1 MNAQELTRR
10 LRLYLVTD
18 RRLARGRGDEE
29 VVTAALAGG
38 VTAVQLRGKEM
49 STRELVAVGE
59 RLREITRR
67 AGALFLVNDR
77 LDVALAVEADG
88 VHLGQDDLPLDRA
101 RRLAG
106 RRFII
111 GISAENPREAQEAE
125 AGGADYIGAGTV
137 FPTGTKPDAGRPIG
151 LDGLA
156 AIVAAVKIPVVAIG
170 GINAANAAA
179 VLKTGATGIAVVS
192 AIVAAADITAA
203 AAELRHLLGDGR

>member
-1 MNAQELTRR
+1 MDEQELTRR

-18 RRLARGRGDEE
+18 RRLSQGRGEEE

-49 STRELVAVGE
+49 TTRQLVAVGE

-67 AGALFLVNDR
+67 VGALFLVNDR

-88 VHLGQDDLPLDRA
+88 VHLGQDDLPLDRV

-106 RRFII
+106 RRFLI

-125 AGGADYIGAGTV
+125 AGGADYIGAGAV
-137 FPTGTKPDAGRPIG
+137 FPTGTKADAGHPIG
-151 LDGLA
+151 LEGLA
-156 AIVAAVKIPVVAIG
+156 AIVASVKIPVVAIG
-170 GINAANAAA
+170 GINAANAAT
-179 VLKTGATGIAVVS
+179 VLKTGAAGIAVVS
-192 AIVAAADITAA
+192 AIVAAPDVTAA
-203 AAELRHLLGDGR
+203 AAELRHLLGEY